1 MSKRRYGSVEFKAVD
16 WQRVER
22 RLGEERVVV
31 AVDVAK
37 EDFVATVFAADQAAL
52 VTFKWT
58 HPEQSGEV
66 LGRLRLLARE
76 RIVEVALEPSGT
88 YGDALV
94 WQLRAAGIAVY
105 RVSPK
110 RVHDAA
116 EVYDGVPSLH
126 DAKAASLIGRLHLQG
141 VSQRWQEPSRERRE
155 LRAMLTQLEVCK
167 ARQQAAS
174 NRLEAHLS
182 RHWPE
187 VLRLLEPASATL
199 AGLIA
204 AYGDAAAVAADPCA
218 ADVLMQRLGRP
229 GLSQE
234 KIQAVLLSARR
245 SIGVPCLP
253 GERELLRWLAAD
265 LLEARRQVCE
275 LEQRI
280 QRRVEHTPA
289 LAQLGEVIGRVSA
302 AVLVAAVGSPCDYP
316 DAGSYTKA
324 MGLNLKERSSG
335 KHKGQLKITKRG
347 APAARFYLYFA
358 ALRLI
363 AHDATLKRWY
373 TIKTNRAGAL
383 KNKTVVELMRKL
395 AKALWHVARGDPFD
409 ATKLVN
415 LKALASA

>member
-1 MSKRRYGSVEFKAVD
+1 MSKRRYSSVEFKAVD
-16 WQRVER
+16 WHSLEQRLE
-22 RLGEERVVV
+22 GGRVVV

-37 EDFVATVFAADQAAL
+37 EDFVASVFAADQSAL

-66 LGRLRLLARE
+66 LGRLRLLARN
-76 RIVEVALEPSGT
+76 RTVEVALEPSGT

-94 WQLRAAGIAVY
+94 WQLRAADIAVY

-141 VSQRWQEPSRERRE
+141 VSQRWQEPSAERRE
-155 LRAMLTQLEVCK
+155 LRAILTQLEVCK

-187 VLRLLEPASATL
+187 SLQLLEPTSATL
-199 AGLIA
+199 SGLIA
-204 AYGDAAAVAADPCA
+204 AYGDAAAVRADPCGA
-218 ADVLMQRLGRP
+218 EVLMQRLGRP

-234 KIQAVLLSARR
+234 KIQAVLASARH

-253 GERELLRWLAAD
+253 AERELLRWLAAD
-265 LLEARRQVCE
+265 LLEARKQLCE

-280 QRRVEHTPA
+280 QRRVEHTPV
-289 LAQLGEVIGRVSA
+289 LAHLGEIIGQISA
-302 AVLVAAVGSPCDYP
+302 AVLVAALGSPRDYP

-335 KHKGQLKITKRG
+335 
-347 APAARFYLYFA
+347 
-358 ALRLI
+358 
-363 AHDATLKRWY
+363 
-373 TIKTNRAGAL
+373 
-383 KNKTVVELMRKL
+383 
-395 AKALWHVARGDPFD
+395 
-409 ATKLVN
+409 
-415 LKALASA
+415 

>member
-1 MSKRRYGSVEFKAVD
+1 VEFKAVD
-16 WQRVER
+16 WHSLEQRLE
-22 RLGEERVVV
+22 GGRVVV

-37 EDFVATVFAADQAAL
+37 EDFVASVFAADQSAL

-66 LGRLRLLARE
+66 LGRLRLLARN
-76 RIVEVALEPSGT
+76 RTVEVALEPSGT

-94 WQLRAAGIAVY
+94 WQLRAASIAVY

-141 VSQRWQEPSRERRE
+141 VSQRWQEPSAERRE
-155 LRAMLTQLEVCK
+155 LRAILTQLEVCK

-187 VLRLLEPASATL
+187 SLQLLEPTSATL
-199 AGLIA
+199 SGLIA
-204 AYGDAAAVAADPCA
+204 AYGDAAAVRTDPCGA
-218 ADVLMQRLGRP
+218 EVLMQRLGRP

-234 KIQAVLLSARR
+234 KMQAVLASARH

-253 GERELLRWLAAD
+253 AERELLRWLATD
-265 LLEARRQVCE
+265 LLEARKQMCE

-280 QRRVEHTPA
+280 QRRVEHTPV
-289 LAQLGEVIGRVSA
+289 LAHLGEVIGQVSA
-302 AVLVAAVGSPCDYP
+302 AVLVAALGSPRDYP

-347 APAARFYLYFA
+347 PPTARFYLYFA

-363 AHDATLKRWY
+363 AHEPEVQRWFK
-373 TIKTNRAGAL
+373 IKTNRAGAL
-383 KNKTVVELMRKL
+383 KNKTVIELMRKL
-395 AKALWHVARGDPFD
+395 AKALWYVARGEQFD
-409 ATKLVN
+409 AAKLFN